1 MKLYCFSRKRA
12 RDFYS
17 TWSNVPEDTTVI
29 SIAGTKDSQEL
40 YLKEEEKHWFPES
53 ENVLNLNFD
62 DIAQDELLYSGI
74 LFKGLTMED
83 ASRAANFIVKSVVRG
98 NDIYVN
104 CRAGK
109 SRSQGIVR
117 FILDSFSDIEFE
129 LNPDNP
135 PLTPNMDVVA
145 KLKRAFYLEGLDVDY
160 SLFKKFGSEIEKI
173 GPMNYLYKGKTI
185 QYSLE
190 QNQYFVNSVP
200 VGNVFSYL
208 QTSNG

>member
-1 MKLYCFSRKRA
+1 MKLYCFSRKVA

-17 TWSNVPEDTTVI
+17 MWLNVPEGTTVI

-40 YLKEEEKHWFPES
+40 YLKEEEKHWFPET

-74 LFKGLTMED
+74 LFKGLTRKD
-83 ASRAANFIVKSVVRG
+83 ASRTANFIVKSVVRG
-98 NDIYVN
+98 DDIYVN

-117 FILDSFSDIEFE
+117 FILDSFPDVEFE

-135 PLTPNMDVVA
+135 PLTPNIDVVA

-160 SLFKKFGSEIEKI
+160 SLFKKFGSKIEKVR
-173 GPMNYLYKGKTI
+173 PMSYKYRGKDI
-185 QYSLE
+185 RYDLE
-190 QNQYFVNSVP
+190 QNQYFVNSIP
-200 VGNVFSYL
+200 VNDIFSYFHAD
-208 QTSNG
+208 NN